1 MYSGNRSQVVY
12 KVFFNREGNGAGSGK
27 GVGGGGGGGKEP
39 SKSSLLNRELD
50 PKSNLCNYYKTQ
62 MQQKKFD
69 VIF

>member
-12 KVFFNREGNGAGSGK
+12 KYFLTERGMGRGA
-27 GVGGGGGGGKEP
+27 GGGGGGGTVQILG
-39 SKSSLLNRELD
+39 SLLNRELD

-69 VIF
+69 VTF